1 MPASITISDLS
12 WSIPDGRT
20 LFSNLDLSFGAERAG
35 LVGRNGIGKS
45 TLLRLISGDLI
56 SQSGKVSV
64 SGNLGILHQAV
75 EMSPDRT
82 IADLL
87 GATEDLAILRRA
99 EAGEA
104 TGEELAVVDWALEA
118 RIAGALARVGLN
130 TAHETPLAE
139 LSGGQRTRASLAA
152 LVFSEPDFLLLD
164 EPTNKP
170 RSQWP
175 PGRDRPVGRVASR
188 RDRREP

>member
-1 MPASITISDLS
+1 MPASITISNLS
-12 WSIPDGRT
+12 WSTPDGRT

-45 TLLRLISGDLI
+45 TLLRLISGDLT

-75 EMSPDRT
+75 EVVPDRT

-118 RIAGALARVGLN
+118 RIAGALGRVGLN
-130 TAHETPLAE
+130 TAHEFPWLRCLVGNARAPVLLPLSFLNLISSCWMSRPTTSIAMAAG
-139 LSGGQRTRASLAA
+139 LCSTCWPGGERA
-152 LVFSEPDFLLLD
+152 
-164 EPTNKP
+164 
-170 RSQWP
+170 RS
-175 PGRDRPVGRVASR
+175 S
-188 RDRREP
+188 